1 MISIT
6 GGKPKPN
13 NMYLEMRLDR
23 ADENGKIISVSRR
36 IPVKSIESFVR
47 RKELLDTIYDNL
59 MKENLLKEPEDKE

>member
-1 MISIT
+1 MT
-6 GGKPKPN
+6 GGKPKSN

-36 IPVKSIESFVR
+36 IPVRSIESFVR

-59 MKENLLKEPEDKE
+59 MKESLLKETEETEE